1 MVEPPILNLCGPL
14 KSPDWKYFNRSTAQI
29 SHIHKASPIFWG
41 DNPTTN
47 WNHLVNY
54 HQVTHLK
61 SPESPCLPR
70 STASHQVLC
79 CPPFHLYLQKTHRQV
94 IAILITDSG
103 FRNPGFEPV
112 NVVGS
117 WLPTIFVDEF
127 YTSPAVLQYAVKGRR
142 FRWLGRNTKRTM
154 IMIDYGGHLV

>member
-1 MVEPPILNLCGPL
+1 MVEPPILNLCWPL

-29 SHIHKASPIFWG
+29 GHLHKASPIFWG

-47 WNHLVNY
+47 WNHLVN
-54 HQVTHLK
+54 
-61 SPESPCLPR
+61 
-70 STASHQVLC
+70 SHQLPIWKVRKVLVF
-79 CPPFHLYLQKTHRQV
+79 PEVQHHIKSFAAHRFIFTFKKTHGQV
-94 IAILITDSG
+94 IAILITDNG